1 MIRKWNVVEVVI
13 GVVGV
18 ESCPPAIAAQQALD
32 PLARTCDCGVVFPGR
47 LSLAYTVQ
55 RHGYDG
61 GVVEVRI
68 VRISVLKSPAAG
80 ANIGTPCCPIALHV
94 EHLLRQKPLQA
105 TTNTGGGDVASRFQQ
120 GVAGQSGV

>member
-1 MIRKWNVVEVVI
+1 MIRKWNVVEIVI

-80 ANIGTPCCPIALHV
+80 ANIGTPSSPIPLHLDP
-94 EHLLRQKPLQA
+94 LLRHKP
-105 TTNTGGGDVASRFQQ
+105 FQPPT
-120 GVAGQSGV
+120 